1 MLRTSLFDVSKYF
14 VLSGEEICRSS
25 DISNYI
31 YYVLIYFSPCCIML
45 HISVTCN
52 MKNNICNIKNNTYIC
67 NIIKEFDMFTLN
79 MCEIF
84 FQDII

>member
-1 MLRTSLFDVSKYF
+1 
-14 VLSGEEICRSS
+14 
-25 DISNYI
+25 
-31 YYVLIYFSPCCIML
+31 
-45 HISVTCN
+45 

-84 FQDII
+84 FQDIIWLYWPSLDQGAKH